1 LPQARSLPLAGT
13 VVKFFLHFFAIKE
26 TKQRKCPE
34 IAAFILTK
42 SGNRAQNK
50 AGVLLLSL
58 LPAFVSAQL

>member
-1 LPQARSLPLAGT
+1 LLKRHGWLKSKSFVFISLPS
-13 VVKFFLHFFAIKE
+13 KKRSKE
-26 TKQRKCPE
+26 NAPE

-58 LPAFVSAQL
+58 LPSFVSAQL